1 MNIKGNRLCAA
12 YVNDGGEAGIRRVYD
27 DATRAQTE
35 GLFDSIPGV
44 FTAEDIRAW
53 KIRDAQVL
61 FSTWGMPVLTREQWA
76 DAAPKLEAVFYG
88 AGSVRYFA
96 EPLLSGGVR
105 VFSAWQANGIPVTE
119 FTVAQIILANK
130 GFYGAARRGCAA
142 GRAQTDRRRNGIS
155 APSGATTTRR
165 WD

>member
-44 FTAEDIRAW
+44 FTAEDIRAG

-96 EPLLSGGVR
+96 EPLLSGAYAC
-105 VFSAWQANGIPVTE
+105 SAH
-119 FTVAQIILANK
+119 
-130 GFYGAARRGCAA
+130 
-142 GRAQTDRRRNGIS
+142 GRQTGY
-155 APSGATTTRR
+155 P
-165 WD
+165 